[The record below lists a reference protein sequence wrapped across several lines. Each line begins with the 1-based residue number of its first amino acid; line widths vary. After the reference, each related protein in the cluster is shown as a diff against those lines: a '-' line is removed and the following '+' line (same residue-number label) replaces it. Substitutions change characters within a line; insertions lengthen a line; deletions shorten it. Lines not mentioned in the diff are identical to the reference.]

1 MNNTDRLK
9 LQDTYLKVLLKEE
22 DDMSSFENETE
33 EDLSSDTSSSESEEK
48 ESESTESEDSSE
60 EGETEMSAESMRKGK
75 DVLNLEEAYNII
87 EENRL
92 KAMALAAALG
102 MGGLGDANA
111 EPNQS
116 ISDLANKAVPSQSI
130 SDLANKAE
138 PKEEPTSY
146 VKAIRAYEE
155 AIKSKK
161 PASEEIIKDI
171 AGDKEYAKRYAH
183 YLVLYG
189 QKIPDTLK
197 NALGDYYKDL
207 KAGLEGIKN

>member
-116 ISDLANKAVPSQSI
+116 ISDLANKA
-130 SDLANKAE
+130 E

>member
-9 LQDTYLKVLLKEE
+9 LQDTYLKILLKEE

-33 EDLSSDTSSSESEEK
+33 EDLSSDTNSSESEENK
-48 ESESTESEDSSE
+48 DESDESEDSSE
-60 EGETEMSAESMRKGK
+60 EGETEMSAESMRKSK
-75 DVLNLEEAYNII
+75 DILNLEEAYNII

-116 ISDLANKAVPSQSI
+116 ISDLANKAVP
-130 SDLANKAE
+130 
-138 PKEEPTSY
+138 KEEPTSY
-146 VKAIRAYEE
+146 VKAIRAYEQ